1 LFTHPSYLLIKLTL
15 IIPMCLLT
23 MSNSLLQSAKEVI
36 LTEAKA
42 VTMLADSLNQNFVDA
57 CQLIQNCT
65 GKVVLI
71 GMGKS
76 GHIAGKI
83 AATLASTG
91 TPAFAVHPGEAGHG
105 DLGMITQKDVV
116 IAISYSGESDEIMT
130 LIPIIKR
137 LGVLIISMT
146 GNANSSIGQISDVHL
161 DVSVDKEACPH
172 NLAPTSSTTVALVM
186 GDALAISLLTN
197 KGFSVDDFAR
207 SHPSGALARRLLNY
221 FITIIKTGDDITIV
235 SADKKLID
243 TLLVMSQK
251 ALGMVLITDNN
262 TLKGIFTDGD
272 LRRVLET
279 HPNLQSLTIGEV
291 MTPNCQTISKDK
303 PAMVAV
309 QMMDELNLNSL
320 PVVDDNNQV
329 LGAIN
334 THTLMQAKII

>member
-1 LFTHPSYLLIKLTL
+1 MFTHPSYLLIKLTL

-36 LTEAKA
+36 LTEAQA

-105 DLGMITQKDVV
+105 DLGMITQKDMV

-207 SHPSGALARRLLNY
+207 SHPSGALARRLLT
-221 FITIIKTGDDITIV
+221 FVSTIMKTGDDIPIV
-235 SADKKLID
+235 SADTKLLD
-243 TLLVMSQK
+243 ALLVMSQK
-251 ALGMVLITDNN
+251 TLGMVLITDNN

-279 HPNLQSLTIGEV
+279 YPNIQSLTIGEV

-303 PAMVAV
+303 PAIVAV